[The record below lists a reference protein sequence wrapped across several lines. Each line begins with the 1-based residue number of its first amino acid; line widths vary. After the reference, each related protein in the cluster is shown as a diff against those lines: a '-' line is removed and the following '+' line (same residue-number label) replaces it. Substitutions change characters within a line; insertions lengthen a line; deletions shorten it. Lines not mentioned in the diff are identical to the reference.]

1 MATNYFDYKA
11 GLGNVGS
18 YQASSKPYLSSSIIL
33 SASNDVVEIKFPNVS
48 RFLTIKN
55 TGPDG
60 SDEVELRVGFSENGV
75 NGAVYENYLT
85 LNNQESFSAD
95 YRVRALYMR
104 VNPTGGT
111 TNATASVIAGLT
123 AIDAGELT
131 HNWSGSDGVG

>member
-1 MATNYFDYKA
+1 M
-11 GLGNVGS
+11 GS

-33 SASNDVVEIKFPNVS
+33 SASNDVIEIKFPNVS

-60 SDEVELRVGFSENGV
+60 SDEVELRVGFSMNGV
-75 NGAVYENYLT
+75 NGAVYDNYLT

-95 YRVRALYMR
+95 SRVRALYMR
-104 VNPTGGT
+104 VDPTGGT

-123 AIDAGELT
+123 AIGAGELC
-131 HNWSGSDGVG
+131 HNWSGTDGVG

>member
-33 SASNDVVEIKFPNVS
+33 SSSNDVVEIRFPNVS

-60 SDEVELRVGFSENGV
+60 SDEVELRVGFSMNGV
-75 NGAVYENYLT
+75 NGAVYDNYLT
-85 LNNQESFSAD
+85 LNNQESFSSD

-104 VNPTGGT
+104 VDPTGGT

-123 AIDAGELT
+123 AIDAGELG

>member
-33 SASNDVVEIKFPNVS
+33 SASNDVIEIKFPNVS

-60 SDEVELRVGFSENGV
+60 SNEVELRVGFSANGV
-75 NGAVYENYLT
+75 NGVVHENYLT

-104 VNPTGGT
+104 VDPTGGS

-123 AIDAGELT
+123 AIDAGELG

>member
-1 MATNYFDYKA
+1 MATNYFDYRA

-33 SASNDVVEIKFPNVS
+33 SSDNGVVEVKFPNVS

-60 SDEVELRVGFSENGV
+60 SNEVELRVGFSANGV
-75 NGAVYENYLT
+75 NGVVHENYLT

-104 VNPTGGT
+104 VDPTGGS

-123 AIDAGELT
+123 AIDAGELG

>member
-33 SASNDVVEIKFPNVS
+33 SASNDVIEIKFPNVS

-60 SDEVELRVGFSENGV
+60 SDEVELRVGFSMNGV
-75 NGAVYENYLT
+75 NGAVYDNYLT

-104 VNPTGGT
+104 VDPTGGT

-123 AIDAGELT
+123 AIGAGELG

>member
-33 SASNDVVEIKFPNVS
+33 SSSNDVVEIRFPNVS

-60 SDEVELRVGFSENGV
+60 SDEVELRVGLSR
-75 NGAVYENYLT
+75 
-85 LNNQESFSAD
+85 S
-95 YRVRALYMR
+95 
-104 VNPTGGT
+104 
-111 TNATASVIAGLT
+111 
-123 AIDAGELT
+123 
-131 HNWSGSDGVG
+131 

>member
-1 MATNYFDYKA
+1 M
-11 GLGNVGS
+11 
-18 YQASSKPYLSSSIIL
+18 
-33 SASNDVVEIKFPNVS
+33 EIKFPNVS

-60 SDEVELRVGFSENGV
+60 SNEVELRVGFSENGV
-75 NGAVYENYLT
+75 NGAVHENYLT

-104 VNPTGGT
+104 VDPTGGS

-123 AIDAGELT
+123 AIDAGELG

>member
-33 SASNDVVEIKFPNVS
+33 SSSNDVVEIRFPNVS

-60 SDEVELRVGFSENGV
+60 SDEVELRVGFSMNGV
-75 NGAVYENYLT
+75 NGAVYDNYLT

-104 VNPTGGT
+104 VDPTGGT
-111 TNATASVIAGLT
+111 ANATASVIAGLT
-123 AIDAGELT
+123 AIDAGELG